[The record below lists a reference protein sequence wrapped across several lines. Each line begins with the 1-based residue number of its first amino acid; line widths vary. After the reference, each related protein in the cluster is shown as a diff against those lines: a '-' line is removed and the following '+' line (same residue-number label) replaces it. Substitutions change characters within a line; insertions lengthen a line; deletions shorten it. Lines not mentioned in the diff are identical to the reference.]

1 MATQMISEN
10 LFNCL
15 LAGYERLAAWS
26 DVVDRINVFP
36 VPDGDTGRNM
46 VMCMLPLLDG
56 NRERKELVRQLM
68 ISARGN
74 SGNIA
79 ANFLSGFIGG
89 MKEKDLSSA
98 AKEGCAK
105 AWQAIH
111 APQTGTMLSVMD
123 SLSQVLEQKSLEEIR
138 RDPDYLVNRLEDT
151 VRTSVDLLPALQEA
165 GVVDAGALGM
175 FLFLEG
181 FFQSL
186 ADRKGQY
193 RSINE
198 SFPGLLSVSYGG
210 ERRLAVG
217 YCVDTVLEMN
227 GADESV
233 ALRLAEI
240 ADEAV
245 VSAADGYLKLHLHT
259 TDTAGLR
266 KELASMGELV
276 AWEEDDLAE
285 QSNKFRLV
293 APRQALAI
301 ITDAAGSLTPLEAA
315 QNGIILLNSYI
326 NIGGRSLPETYVKP
340 EKLYVEMRKGT
351 KVSTSQASLLER
363 HQAYEK
369 TLDIHGRVLYLC
381 VGSAYTGNFQVAEQ
395 WKNDSSSGDDFMVMD
410 TGAASGRLG
419 LMALMASRFS
429 SQADTPEQVADYAG
443 WAMEQCRE
451 YIFLDNLKYLAAGG
465 RVPKAKAWIG
475 DFLGM
480 KPVVTTTKDGVQK
493 VGVTRKIEEQLEFAL
508 DCMKKELVG
517 DQGVVIMLQY
527 TDNLEWLEQVAQ
539 PTISREYPNAEIL
552 IRPLSLTT
560 GAHCGPGTWAVAYL
574 PQYNSTAGKH

>member
-1 MATQMISEN
+1 MEPQIISPH
-10 LFNCL
+10 LFKCL

-36 VPDGDTGRNM
+36 VPDGDTGRNL

-56 NRERKELVRQLM
+56 NNNRPELVRQLM
-68 ISARGN
+68 LSARGN

-89 MKEKDLSSA
+89 MQEDDLALA
-98 AKEGCAK
+98 AKKGCAQ
-105 AWQAIH
+105 AWQAIQ
-111 APQTGTMLSVMD
+111 APQPGTMLSVMD
-123 SLSQVLEQKSLEEIR
+123 SLSQALEQKQVDEIKE
-138 RDPDYLVNRLEDT
+138 DPEPLVSRLEDT
-151 VRTSVDLLPALQEA
+151 VRTSVDLLPVLQEA

-181 FFQSL
+181 FFQTL
-186 ADRKGQY
+186 ANRKGKY

-198 SFPGLLSVSYGG
+198 SFPGMLSVSHGR

-227 GADESV
+227 EGNESAV
-233 ALRLAEI
+233 LQLAEI

-245 VSAADGYLKLHLHT
+245 VTTADGYFKLHLHT

-266 KELASMGELV
+266 KELSSMGQLV

-285 QSNKFRLV
+285 QSRGFGLI

-301 ITDAAGSLTPLEAA
+301 ITDAAGSLMPQEAA
-315 QNGIILLNSYI
+315 QCGIILLNSYI

-340 EKLYVEMRKGT
+340 EKLYAEMRKGT

-363 HQAYEK
+363 RQAYEK
-369 TLDIHGRVLYLC
+369 SLDIHGRVLYLC
-381 VGSAYTGNFQVAEQ
+381 VGSAYTGNLQAAEQ
-395 WKNDSSSGDDFMVMD
+395 WKQESGSGDDFLVLD

-419 LMALMASRFS
+419 LMALMVSRFS
-429 SQADTPEQVADYAG
+429 SQADTPGEVADYAG
-443 WAMEQCRE
+443 WAMEHCRE

-465 RVPKAKAWIG
+465 RVPKAKAWLG
-475 DFLGM
+475 DFFGV
-480 KPVVTTTKDGVQK
+480 KPVVTTTKKGVEK
-493 VGVTRKIEEQLEFAL
+493 VGVTRKIEDQLQFAL
-508 DCMKKELVG
+508 DRMKEELAEH
-517 DQGVVIMLQY
+517 QGAVIMLQY
-527 TDNLEWLEQVAQ
+527 TDNQEWLEHTAQ
-539 PTISREYPNAEIL
+539 PAMVKAFPNAEIL

-574 PQYNSTAGKH
+574 PPAGSPGGMH

>member
-1 MATQMISEN
+1 MATQMISPD
-10 LFNCL
+10 LFRCL
-15 LAGYERLAAWS
+15 LSGYERLAAWS

-56 NRERKELVRQLM
+56 NKNRGKLVRQLM
-68 ISARGN
+68 LSARGN

-79 ANFLSGFIGG
+79 ANFLSGFIGD
-89 MKEKDLSSA
+89 MDDNNLVTA
-98 AKEGCAK
+98 AQKGCAK
-105 AWQAIH
+105 AWQSIH
-111 APQTGTMLSVMD
+111 APQPGTMLSVMD
-123 SLSQVLEQKSLEEIR
+123 SLSQALEQRTLDEIKQDPTSLV
-138 RDPDYLVNRLEDT
+138 DRLEDT

-181 FFQSL
+181 FFQTL
-186 ADRKGQY
+186 TNQEGNY

-198 SFPGLLSVSYGG
+198 SFPGLLSVSHGR
-210 ERRLAVG
+210 EQRLAVG
-217 YCVDTVLEMN
+217 YCVDTVLEMTEGN
-227 GADESV
+227 KSA

-240 ADEAV
+240 ADESI
-245 VSAADGYLKLHLHT
+245 VSKTDGYLKLHLHT
-259 TDTAGLR
+259 EDADGLR
-266 KELASMGELV
+266 EELASMGQLV

-285 QSNKFRLV
+285 QSRNFRLV

-301 ITDAAGSLTPLEAA
+301 ITDAAGSLTPQEAA
-315 QNGIILLNSYI
+315 QYGIILLNSYI

-340 EKLYVEMRKGT
+340 EKLYAEMRKGT

-381 VGSAYTGNFQVAEQ
+381 VGSAYTGNLQVAEQ
-395 WKNDSSSGDDFMVMD
+395 WVEDSGSEDNFLVKD

-419 LMALMASRFS
+419 LMALMVSRFS
-429 SQADTPEQVADYAG
+429 REAETSEQVENYAD
-443 WAMEQCRE
+443 WAMDHCRE

-465 RVPKAKAWIG
+465 RVPKAKALLG
-475 DFLGM
+475 DLFGM
-480 KPVVTTTKDGVQK
+480 KPVITTTKDGVK
-493 VGVTRKIEEQLEFAL
+493 KIGVTRKIEDQLKFAL
-508 DCMKKELVG
+508 DRMKEELTD
-517 DQGVVIMLQY
+517 DQDAVIMLQY
-527 TDNLEWLEQVAQ
+527 TDNLEWLKQAAQ
-539 PTISREYPNAEIL
+539 PAMAKAFPNAEIL
-552 IRPLSLTT
+552 MRPLSLTT

-574 PQYNSTAGKH
+574 PPLQKITRKH